1 MSRVRLR
8 RSVGPA
14 LLTFYGLG
22 NIVGAGI
29 YVLLGEVAG
38 VAGSA
43 APLAFL
49 TSLVVAG
56 LSALT
61 YAELAARMPLAAGEA
76 AYLQRAF
83 ARPSLSLIVGLVIA
97 AAGIV
102 SSAALARGFAGYLG
116 VLAPVPEIP
125 GILLVS
131 LVLGAVSAW
140 GIDLSMRAAAVMT
153 LLEVAGLLLVIAGL
167 GEGYAAL
174 PERAGELLPAADP
187 GAWAGLWVGA
197 FLAFYA
203 FIGFED
209 MVKVAEEVRRP
220 ARDMPRAILGALG
233 GAAALYLVLAVG
245 VVLAL
250 PPQSLAG
257 TDAPLAVIYR
267 ETTGGSEW
275 VITLFGLV
283 AAVNGVLAQIIMAS
297 RMLYGLAEEGWLP
310 GALARV
316 HPRTRTPLAATATV
330 TAVIVALAV
339 TFPLAGLA
347 GMTSALI
354 LAVFAAV
361 NIALWRIRRRE
372 PRPAYTLSPVWVPP
386 LALAATLLL
395 AGGGLFSLLR

>member
-1 MSRVRLR
+1 
-8 RSVGPA
+8 
-14 LLTFYGLG
+14 
-22 NIVGAGI
+22 
-29 YVLLGEVAG
+29 
-38 VAGSA
+38 
-43 APLAFL
+43 
-49 TSLVVAG
+49 
-56 LSALT
+56 
-61 YAELAARMPLAAGEA
+61 
-76 AYLQRAF
+76 
-83 ARPSLSLIVGLVIA
+83 
-97 AAGIV
+97 
-102 SSAALARGFAGYLG
+102 
-116 VLAPVPEIP
+116 
-125 GILLVS
+125 
-131 LVLGAVSAW
+131 
-140 GIDLSMRAAAVMT
+140 VMT

-167 GEGYAAL
+167 GEGYSAL

-187 GAWAGLWVGA
+187 GAWVGLWVGA

-257 TDAPLAVIYR
+257 TEAPLAVIYR

-297 RMLYGLAEEGWLP
+297 RMLYGLAGEGWLP

-316 HPRTRTPLAATATV
+316 HPRTRTPVVATGTV

-354 LAVFAAV
+354 LGVFAAV

-372 PRPAYTLSPVWVPP
+372 PRPAYTLSPGWVPP